1 MAIYEFECQACGKH
15 FDLRMLMLEHDKLG
29 QSAPVCPECG
39 KSTTR
44 HVVAEFACKTPAG

>member
-15 FDLRMLMLEHDKLG
+15 FDVRMSMSEHHNVG
-29 QSAPVCPECG
+29 QSPPVCPDCG

-44 HVVAEFACKTPAG
+44 QVVTDFACKTPAG